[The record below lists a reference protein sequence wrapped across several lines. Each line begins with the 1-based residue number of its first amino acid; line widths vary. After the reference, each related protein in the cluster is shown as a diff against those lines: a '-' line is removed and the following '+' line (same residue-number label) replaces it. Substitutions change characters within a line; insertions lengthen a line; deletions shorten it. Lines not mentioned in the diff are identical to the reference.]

1 MKITVPTLMR
11 NLTANQ
17 KTVEAQG
24 QTVRQVID
32 ALEQQYPG
40 IAARLAEGNKVHK
53 FINIYI
59 NDDDIRFLQSLD
71 SAVAQHDQITIL
83 PAVAGGCF

>member
-40 IAARLAEGNKVHK
+40 IAARLVEGNKVHK
-53 FINIYI
+53 FVNIYI

>member
-1 MKITVPTLMR
+1 MKIIVPTLMR
-11 NLTANQ
+11 HLTANQ

-40 IAARLAEGNKVHK
+40 LAARLIDGGEVHK
-53 FINIYI
+53 FINIYV

-71 SAVAQHDQITIL
+71 SAVTQQDQITIL

>member
-32 ALEQQYPG
+32 AL
-40 IAARLAEGNKVHK
+40 
-53 FINIYI
+53 
-59 NDDDIRFLQSLD
+59 
-71 SAVAQHDQITIL
+71 
-83 PAVAGGCF
+83 